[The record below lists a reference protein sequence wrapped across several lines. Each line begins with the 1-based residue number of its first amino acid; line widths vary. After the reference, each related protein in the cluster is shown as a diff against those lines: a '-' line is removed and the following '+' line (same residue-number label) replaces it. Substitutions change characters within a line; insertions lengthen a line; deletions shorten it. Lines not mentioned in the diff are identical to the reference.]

1 MSMDVLYEI
10 NYTDGRCWATTPI
23 YSQAVDAA
31 KSKAKRDGVP
41 IEVVK
46 HNLRTGKVRRNI
58 YHPNGTVEKLW
69 LP

>member
-10 NYTDGRCWATTPI
+10 NYTDGRCWAITPI

-31 KSKAKRDGVP
+31 KSKAKKDGVP

-46 HNLRTGKVRRNI
+46 HNLRTGQVRRNI
-58 YHPNGTVEKLW
+58 YYPDGTVEKLW

>member
-31 KSKAKRDGVP
+31 KAKSKIEGIP

-46 HNLRTGKVRRNI
+46 HNLRTG
-58 YHPNGTVEKLW
+58 
-69 LP
+69 